1 MAMALVTLEE
11 AKLWL
16 RVDGD
21 DEDSIIA
28 NLLDEAEEKLR
39 DAVGEAWEWVR
50 EKQQAR
56 TFILAYVADRY
67 EHRGLT
73 VGKGERTM
81 NPVLASLLF
90 ELQHSGPPSEGGDEG
105 DG

>member
-21 DEDSIIA
+21 DEDLIIT
-28 NLLDEAEEKLR
+28 NLLDEAEGEVAR
-39 DAVGEAWEWVR
+39 RGGEAWEWVR

>member
-1 MAMALVTLEE
+1 MALVSVSE

-21 DEDSIIA
+21 DEDLIIA

-50 EKQQAR
+50 EKRQVR

-90 ELQHSGPPSEGGDEG
+90 ELQHSGPPPEEGDEG

>member
-1 MAMALVTLEE
+1 MAMALVTLED

-21 DEDSIIA
+21 DEDLIIT

>member
-21 DEDSIIA
+21 AEDTTIA

-39 DAVGEAWEWVR
+39 DAVGEAWEWVQKKR
-50 EKQQAR
+50 QAR

-73 VGKGERTM
+73 VGKGERTL

-90 ELQHSGPPSEGGDEG
+90 ELQHSGPPEEGDEG